1 MASNFNE
8 MNERGK
14 LGEAVVASLLLSL
27 GYEVEDVSGNE
38 AYQKQDIDF
47 VVNGNITVEVKTD
60 FQISKTQNL
69 LFEDVFFKEYGDVQG
84 WMHYC
89 TADYICFY
97 DVESGKMYWIDGKV
111 MREVVPKRSEYRV
124 YNSPG
129 DGCKKGCY
137 LMDLATAVSIK
148 TPNRFVVGRSKAFL
162 WELF

>member
-69 LFEDVFFKEYGDVQG
+69 LFEDVFFKEYGDV
-84 WMHYC
+84 
-89 TADYICFY
+89 
-97 DVESGKMYWIDGKV
+97 
-111 MREVVPKRSEYRV
+111 
-124 YNSPG
+124 
-129 DGCKKGCY
+129 
-137 LMDLATAVSIK
+137 
-148 TPNRFVVGRSKAFL
+148 
-162 WELF
+162 